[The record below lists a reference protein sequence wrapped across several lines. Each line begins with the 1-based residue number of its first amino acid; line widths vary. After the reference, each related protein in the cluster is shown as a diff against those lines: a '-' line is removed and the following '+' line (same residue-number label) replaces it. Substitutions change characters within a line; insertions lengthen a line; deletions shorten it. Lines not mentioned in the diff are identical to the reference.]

1 MNRNSKKMLKLA
13 VSIGMIV
20 LGVYM
25 TFFRDVGTNT
35 VRNTDLQTEQQA
47 EQQAEQQMEEQ
58 AMIRD
63 KHDYSM
69 TTELPDEENLSE
81 SDTFNGEKKDV
92 YVYFENTAE
101 LDAGNL
107 PLQAQA

>member
-1 MNRNSKKMLKLA
+1 MLKLA

-63 KHDYSM
+63 THDYSM

-81 SDTFNGEKKDV
+81 SDTFNGEKKMSM
-92 YVYFENTAE
+92 YI
-101 LDAGNL
+101 LKI
-107 PLQAQA
+107 LQNWMQGTFHCRHRQNWQ

>member
-47 EQQAEQQMEEQ
+47 EREAEQQVEEQ
-58 AMIRD
+58 GRIRGTR
-63 KHDYSM
+63 DYSRKILQNWM
-69 TTELPDEENLSE
+69 QG
-81 SDTFNGEKKDV
+81 TFHCRHRQNW
-92 YVYFENTAE
+92 
-101 LDAGNL
+101 
-107 PLQAQA
+107 Q

>member
-35 VRNTDLQTEQQA
+35 VRNTDLQNNKQNSKQNSKW
-47 EQQAEQQMEEQ
+47 
-58 AMIRD
+58 R
-63 KHDYSM
+63 
-69 TTELPDEENLSE
+69 NRR
-81 SDTFNGEKKDV
+81 
-92 YVYFENTAE
+92 
-101 LDAGNL
+101 
-107 PLQAQA
+107 